1 MFGPISRSR
10 TLTNVSIAFAFT
22 LIISRK
28 SSLQS
33 PLINK
38 SSMDEIF
45 FQFSSNSDPQNTLPQ
60 DETLDLVA
68 MAGSSSNRGRQRRLM
83 ASERRENG
91 KDDDERKSMHRDIE
105 RQRRQEMSTLY
116 ASLRTLLPLEY
127 IKGYFSWCFQGK
139 RAISDHMSGA
149 ISYIKDLQKRI
160 DELIAR
166 RDELKEVSVDLSGF
180 RRGTTGSN
188 EAFPSSVVV
197 RRSLDDGVEV
207 VVSTGVVAQALTLS
221 RVLQLLLEEGLDV
234 VHSISTKIDGGLI
247 HTINLEVS
255 DLRVV
260 DVPYL
265 EQKLNEE
272 IPSFTKTT

>member
-1 MFGPISRSR
+1 
-10 TLTNVSIAFAFT
+10 
-22 LIISRK
+22 
-28 SSLQS
+28 
-33 PLINK
+33 
-38 SSMDEIF
+38 MDEIF

-127 IKGYFSWCFQGK
+127 IKGK